1 MHLHLFGL
9 DSDQIRDFNAAFMEF
24 GVHKKQFHDFYRR
37 VSFKDE
43 AEEQKSPRY

>member
-24 GVHKKQFHDFYRR
+24 GVHKKQFHDFYRQ